1 MRQTTFKASAISG
14 ILDFA
19 NHRQTAEGPFV
30 SSFLFVSL

>member
-19 NHRQTAEGPFV
+19 NRRQTAKDPFV